1 MLHRFEPSVSHL
13 RSFKRGVRYKPYS
26 AYFTFDAYHITVII
40 ESVSLAESFF
50 AHFINF
56 IFFGVTMNSHR
67 KVTFPGYLPS

>member
-1 MLHRFEPSVSHL
+1 MIPLILTDIFIITVMLHRFEPSVSHL

-50 AHFINF
+50 AQFINLY
-56 IFFGVTMNSHR
+56 FFV
-67 KVTFPGYLPS
+67 LP